1 MRIYLESDTPNQ
13 RWRRTANCS
22 LFIVTKII
30 PRLLWRPSVS
40 LLMTRKRMYEFAN
53 QSEGIC
59 ELFCW
64 HCCCVSGTAVSTAP
78 CLVSSPQLLVLSPR
92 LSSLSCLLVSAPCPW
107 VTHMIKVSHALNI
120 QHSKCWTIP
129 CKISCTITVV
139 ISHTCTSTK
148 RNLIRTSR
156 DMILWP

>member
-1 MRIYLESDTPNQ
+1 METRGKEWQ
-13 RWRRTANCS
+13 RWRKGQYNENLFRIRYAKPKMEKNS
-22 LFIVTKII
+22 ELFIVYCYKNHSKTVVEAFSVPVDDKKKNVWIRKPIRGYMWII
-30 PRLLWRPSVS
+30 LLA
-40 LLMTRKRMYEFAN
+40 LLLCQRDC
-53 QSEGIC
+53 C
-59 ELFCW
+59 E
-64 HCCCVSGTAVSTAP
+64 H
-78 CLVSSPQLLVLSPR
+78 
-92 LSSLSCLLVSAPCPW
+92 SSLSCLLVSAPCPW